1 MDWLKSITRCTG
13 IMNYHILPP
22 HVLRHTF
29 CTNMANA
36 RMTPNNLQ
44 YIMGHKNITMTLGY
58 YTHASCESAMTEML
72 SIVA

>member
-1 MDWLKSITRCTG
+1 
-13 IMNYHILPP
+13 
-22 HVLRHTF
+22 
-29 CTNMANA
+29 MANA